1 MKRPCVLEGALRPV
15 TVGVT
20 STGPPVLKAGAVV
33 GEAELHENVICP
45 LPPSVTLAGVAAVG
59 SQFRVIDPDT
69 GTDGSVCCIS
79 TTADTIPSATKIANR
94 PTRLQLC
101 RSFIRSSPDS
111 DGVCGVLST

>member
-1 MKRPCVLEGALRPV
+1 MKRPVELWGALRSV

-20 STGPPVLKAGAVV
+20 STGPPVVKAGAVV

-59 SQFRVIDPDT
+59 SQFCVIDPDT

-79 TTADTIPSATKIANR
+79 TTADTIPSAPKIANR
-94 PTRLQLC
+94 PTRLPLF
-101 RSFIRSSPDS
+101 RSFIRSSPHS
-111 DGVCGVLST
+111 HGVCGVLRT

>member
-20 STGPPVLKAGAVV
+20 STGPPVVKAGAVV

-69 GTDGSVCCIS
+69 GTDGSGCCIS
-79 TTADTIPSATKIANR
+79 TTAGTISTATQIANK
-94 PTRLQLC
+94 PTRLQPC
-101 RSFIRSSPDS
+101 PRRICSSP
-111 DGVCGVLST
+111 